1 LIQYKT
7 AIPQLKCRRL
17 QENEPK
23 NASLNKKAGI
33 PRRRKMT
40 TSDTLQ
46 EHKMLRLLSLL
57 ERVSASNEPVTIAQ
71 IAMRLDIPKASAAR
85 LVDLLVSSR
94 YLSRMPDTR
103 GLIPGPQTVQ
113 LAAATLSNNSFR
125 RQCRAV
131 LRGLVS
137 RLGETCNLSAFDGD
151 CVLYLERVETAEPL
165 RMHLEPGSRHPLH
178 CTAGGKLFLSQL
190 SLAERAALLDKL
202 ILTARTPHTLTDR
215 AKLDE
220 ELARLAERGIST
232 DREEFITGMVGVAVP
247 VLTGNSR
254 NAIALVCHAA
264 SARSSLEELLQ
275 KLPVLR
281 EAALQFK
288 ALFEAQTQG

>member
-1 LIQYKT
+1 ML
-7 AIPQLKCRRL
+7 PQAKFCGSL
-17 QENEPK
+17 EIETK
-23 NASLNKKAGI
+23 NASLNKKADRPQG
-33 PRRRKMT
+33 RRMN
-40 TSDTLQ
+40 TSDSLQ

-57 ERVSASNEPVTIAQ
+57 ERVSASHEPVTIAQ

-85 LVDLLVSSR
+85 LVDLLISSR
-94 YLSRMPDTR
+94 YLGRMPDAR
-103 GLIPGPQTVQ
+103 GLIPGPRTVQ
-113 LAAATLSNNSFR
+113 LSAATLSNSSFR
-125 RQCRAV
+125 RECRAV

-165 RMHLEPGSRHPLH
+165 RMHLELGSRHPLH

-190 SLAERAALLDKL
+190 PPLERTALLDKL
-202 ILTARTPHTLTDR
+202 TLTARTPHTITNR

-220 ELARLAERGIST
+220 ELARLAEKGIST
-232 DREEFITGMVGVAVP
+232 DREEFVTGMVGVAVP
-247 VLTGNSR
+247 VPTGSSR

-264 SARSSLEELLQ
+264 SPRSSLEELLM

-281 EAALQFK
+281 DAAKQFEV
-288 ALFEAQTQG
+288 LFDSQSTN

>member
-1 LIQYKT
+1 M
-7 AIPQLKCRRL
+7 A
-17 QENEPK
+17 
-23 NASLNKKAGI
+23 
-33 PRRRKMT
+33 

-46 EHKMLRLLSLL
+46 QHKMLRLLSLL
-57 ERVSASNEPVTIAQ
+57 ERVSASSQPVTIAQ
-71 IAMRLDIPKASAAR
+71 IALRLDIPKASAAR
-85 LVDLLVSSR
+85 LVDLLVTSR

-103 GLIPGPQTVQ
+103 GLIPGPRTVR
-113 LAAATLSNNSFR
+113 LAAAALGNSAFR
-125 RQCRAV
+125 RECRAI

-190 SLAERAALLDKL
+190 PLAGRAALVDRLEL
-202 ILTARTPHTLTDR
+202 GARTPCTITDR
-215 AKLDE
+215 ARLDE
-220 ELARLAERGIST
+220 ELAHLAQKGIGT

-247 VLTGNSR
+247 VATGISR

-264 SARSSLEELLQ
+264 SARSGLDELLS
-275 KLPVLR
+275 KLPVLTQ
-281 EAALQFK
+281 AALQFS
-288 ALFEAQTQG
+288 ALFDAQAVD